1 MLFVL
6 RFGICVICILYFTGS
21 LQQGERPT
29 CLAGGAFLVAG
40 ELGRA
45 RPAYKWDAPPFGSCA
60 AVTHTQMQISLVTY
74 HKCVTIG
81 SLAPC
86 SLKANDNIKIEG
98 SKLDLLFEELGEN

>member
-1 MLFVL
+1 MLI
-6 RFGICVICILYFTGS
+6 FGICIICNLYFVFHRIFTGE
-21 LQQGERPT
+21 GERPT